1 MTCIRLRLSPK
12 AMVALSGLVLTGLAL
27 GGCAGTGTPGMV
39 DTPAAPPV
47 IQAMPAS
54 IRADEIVGRW
64 GYASYHKDADRVRTE
79 TAARGQ
85 CGHPFVIG
93 KGPSGGVMMLM
104 HDSPKPQELTLKGGP
119 GGKNYIGPPGEA
131 GQPNDRE
138 VVSFDGRVLQL
149 RWIDPEVLGRYGTA
163 VFVRC
168 GPRA

>member
-1 MTCIRLRLSPK
+1 MTCIRLRLSPV
-12 AMVALSGLVLTGLAL
+12 AMVALSALVL
-27 GGCAGTGTPGMV
+27 GGCAGTNTPGVM

-47 IQAMPAS
+47 VQAMPAT

-64 GYASYHKDADRVRTE
+64 GYASYHKDADRARTE

-85 CGHPFVIG
+85 CGHPFIIG
-93 KGPSGGVMMLM
+93 KGPTGGVMMLM
-104 HDSPKPQELTLKGGP
+104 HDSKTPQELTLKGSQ

-149 RWIDPEVLGRYGTA
+149 RWIDQEVHGRYGTS
-163 VFVRC
+163 VLVRC
-168 GPRA
+168 SPRA